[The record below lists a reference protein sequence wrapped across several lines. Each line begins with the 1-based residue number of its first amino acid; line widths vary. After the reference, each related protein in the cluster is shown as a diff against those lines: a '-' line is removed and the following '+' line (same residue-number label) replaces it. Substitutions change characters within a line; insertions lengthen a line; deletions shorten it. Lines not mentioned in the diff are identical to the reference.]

1 MFRRLFIITTILAG
15 GGALA
20 GSLPAQNASADPATP
35 RGNAEKSQPGAADSG
50 AALLQAAYDGDAA
63 RVKQLIKAGAP
74 VNKANLFGATP
85 LGEAA
90 RRGDAAVL
98 KVLLEAGADPES
110 ANAEGETAL
119 MSVARTGNVEAAKLL
134 LKHGARID
142 AREKWGGQTA
152 LIWAAAQ
159 NQADMVRYLASK
171 GADVNARGAV
181 REWERRVTAEG
192 RPKDMNRG
200 GLTAML
206 YAAREGHVQTLQ
218 ALIEARADLNLP
230 DPDGTTPLIVALM
243 NGHWDAAKLLIDA
256 GADVNLWDW
265 WGQSPLYM
273 AVDMNTLPT
282 SSRVDLPTMDV
293 NTGLDII
300 KLLLAKGANPNAQL
314 KLRPP
319 FRNVP
324 QDRQSDPMID
334 TGFTPLLRAAKAADV
349 PAMKLLLGAG
359 ALVDLPNIF
368 GHTPL
373 MAACGGGR
381 GNNPT
386 RGGRQTEE
394 QAIEA
399 AKLLLAAGANVNAH
413 TRDGE
418 TAVHGAAI
426 HGWSRL
432 AEVLASAGANLD
444 AADKDGMTPI
454 DYAMG
459 RYRPRYLENKPTV
472 YPEAATA
479 LRKLGAQ
486 HESVNPPAWPA
497 IGVPHITAEVPN

>member
-1 MFRRLFIITTILAG
+1 
-15 GGALA
+15 
-20 GSLPAQNASADPATP
+20 
-35 RGNAEKSQPGAADSG
+35 
-50 AALLQAAYDGDAA
+50 LLQAAYEGDAA
-63 RVKQLIKAGAP
+63 RAKQLIKAGAS
-74 VNKANLFGATP
+74 VNQPTVFGATP

-90 RRGDAAVL
+90 RRGDAAVM
-98 KVLLEAGADPES
+98 KVLLDAGADPES
-110 ANAEGETAL
+110 ANAEGQTAL
-119 MSVARTGNVEAAKLL
+119 MSVARTGSVEAAKLL

-159 NQADMVRYLASK
+159 DQAEMVRFLASK
-171 GADVNARGAV
+171 GADVNARSAV
-181 REWERRVTAEG
+181 REWQRRVTAEG

-200 GLTAML
+200 GFTAML
-206 YAAREGHVQTLQ
+206 YAAREGHVRTLQ
-218 ALIEARADLNLP
+218 ALIEAHADLDLS

-273 AVDMNTLPT
+273 AVDLNTLPT
-282 SSRVDLPTMDV
+282 SARVDLPTMDYA
-293 NTGLDII
+293 TGTDII
-300 KLLLAKGANPNAQL
+300 RLLLAKGANPNVQL

-319 FRNVP
+319 FRMVS

-334 TGFTPLLRAAKAADV
+334 AGVTPLLRAAKAADV
-349 PAMKLLLGAG
+349 PAIKLLLGAG

-368 GHTPL
+368 GHTAL
-373 MAACGGGR
+373 MAACGSGR

-386 RGGRQTEE
+386 RGGHQTEE

-399 AKLLLAAGANVNAH
+399 AKLLLAAGANVNAR
-413 TRDGE
+413 TRDGD
-418 TAVHGAAI
+418 TALHGAAI
-426 HGWSRL
+426 HGWSKL
-432 AEVLASAGANLD
+432 IEVLASAGADLD
-444 AADKDGMTPI
+444 LPDKDGMTPI

-472 YPEAATA
+472 YPEAAAT

-486 HESVNPPAWPA
+486 RESANPPAWPP